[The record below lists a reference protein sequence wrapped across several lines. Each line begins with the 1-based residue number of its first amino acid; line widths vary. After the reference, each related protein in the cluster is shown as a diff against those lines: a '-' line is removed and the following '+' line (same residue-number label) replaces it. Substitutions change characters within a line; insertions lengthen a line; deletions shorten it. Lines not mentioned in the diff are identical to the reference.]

1 MNTVAKLYWTVFL
14 RSGLIYGLVLG
25 IWGYLEEAEVDFL
38 KLGFMTVAFGV
49 LMSWTTVT
57 AQKRAMRTQGKNF
70 TDEDIKAS
78 QHALVAKRKSKG
90 REKTA

>member
-1 MNTVAKLYWTVFL
+1 MNTVAKLYWKVFL
-14 RSGLIYGLVLG
+14 RSGLIYGLVLA
-25 IWGYLEEAEVDFL
+25 IWEYLDEGEVDFL

-57 AQKRAMRTQGKNF
+57 AQKRAMRAQGRNF
-70 TDEDIKAS
+70 TEEDIKTS
-78 QHALVAKRKSKG
+78 QRALVVKRKSKG